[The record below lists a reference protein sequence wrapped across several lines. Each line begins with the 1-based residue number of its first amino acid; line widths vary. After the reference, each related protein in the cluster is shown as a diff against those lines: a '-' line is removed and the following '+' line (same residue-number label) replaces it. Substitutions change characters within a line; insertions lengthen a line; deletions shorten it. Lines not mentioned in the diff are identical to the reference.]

1 MLIHPFAA
9 LVYVFYHKL
18 HNCSFWIS
26 VRSYSIFV
34 YPIYAPFEVLVYGIA
49 FDKVVLKYISRIFVI
64 YLPAELLTIMDLVG
78 IILLED
84 LFKHFRIVR
93 FEIAHLIS

>member
-49 FDKVVLKYISRIFVI
+49 FDKIIFQYTI
-64 YLPAELLTIMDLVG
+64 CPLTK
-78 IILLED
+78 
-84 LFKHFRIVR
+84 FPPR
-93 FEIAHLIS
+93 FEFMR

>member
-18 HNCSFWIS
+18 HNCSFGIS

-49 FDKVVLKYISRIFVI
+49 FDKVVFDNLTPICEKQ
-64 YLPAELLTIMDLVG
+64 YLVC
-78 IILLED
+78 
-84 LFKHFRIVR
+84 F
-93 FEIAHLIS
+93 